1 MTAQELYEI
10 VRKEIDARASTDPA
24 FRQAQRNIEKG
35 NGDFTDSAWCSR
47 ILADI
52 LGEKLANHILELPP
66 DEGRSELC
74 QQLLKD
80 HFDELSRK
88 FEQVQS
94 RLDRQSGIGLG
105 TVQPEF
111 PTERVQ
117 NVAGSL
123 NDTTVSDETIQKRC
137 RNAVSNVANA
147 MHDSFVQVNAKFRND
162 AGLFVQ
168 ITRTGGADCCDW
180 CAQVSGSFTGY
191 NRELKEVFRRH
202 DNCTCTITYSSS
214 KTRSQLV
221 GESDE
226 SGTKT
231 TTKWVESRKSW
242 QEKPTLPDVH
252 PTRFTP
258 EQAKRFETEQLQKQG
273 LIRDGNGVKWVGKG
287 LTNGE
292 NGDRISVASN
302 AHSRDEELEKIIQD
316 CIKQENPCF
325 ADDLARN
332 FSRIKPEEN
341 RYIMALHGNPS
352 STFLYGKKVD
362 ARTLANIIRSRKDYN
377 GTDEIVLISCNT
389 GNEENTRKCFAQK
402 LADELDV
409 TVYAPT
415 KYGAIGAFGHY
426 YSSTEKGVRNGEF
439 KAFKPTPKNKKE

>member
-1 MTAQELYEI
+1 MTSQELYEI

-24 FRQAQRNIEKG
+24 FRTAQRNIEKG
-35 NGDFTDSAWCSR
+35 NGDFTDSAQCSR
-47 ILADI
+47 ILAEI

-66 DEGRSELC
+66 DSGRSEVC
-74 QQLLKD
+74 QRLLKD
-80 HFDELSRK
+80 HFDEISRK

-94 RLDRQSGIGLG
+94 NQDKKNGINLN
-105 TVQPEF
+105 TKIPKF
-111 PTERVQ
+111 PAERAKSVG
-117 NVAGSL
+117 GSL
-123 NDTTVSDETIQKRC
+123 EDTTKSDETIQRRC

-147 MHDSFVQVNAKFRND
+147 MHDSFIQENAKFRND

-168 ITRTGGADCCDW
+168 VSRTGGADCCEW
-180 CAQVSGSFTGY
+180 CAEVSGTFWGY
-191 NRELKEVFRRH
+191 NSDLREVFRRH
-202 DNCTCTITYSSS
+202 DNCTCTITYTSS
-214 KTRSQLV
+214 KTRSRLV
-221 GESDE
+221 GESDGAG
-226 SGTKT
+226 GTT
-231 TTKWVESRKSW
+231 HKWVESRKSW

-273 LIRDGNGVKWVGKG
+273 FVRVGDGIRLLSSD

-292 NGDRISVASN
+292 NGGRISIASN
-302 AHSRDEELEKIIQD
+302 AHPRDEELEKMIRD
-316 CIKQENPCF
+316 CIKQEIPCF

-341 RYIMALHGNPS
+341 RYIVALHGNPN

-409 TVYAPT
+409 TVHAPT

-426 YSSTEKGVRNGEF
+426 YSSTEKGVRDGEF
-439 KAFKPTPKNKKE
+439 KPFKPTPKNKKE